1 MERCESCPL
10 KRCTVQVILLVFAHR
25 VLNLHRYSKFDS
37 IAVCW
42 KLVASFQWQSP
53 LSVLLHAADS
63 ISDIEH
69 RGSYYDTDEFEVEG
83 VELRE
88 QKDEDDAED
97 RQPPLQ
103 RRQRVPGEL
112 DPAVRTAARTNN

>member
-1 MERCESCPL
+1 MKFRDPADIFSLRKPL
-10 KRCTVQVILLVFAHR
+10 TWGKG
-25 VLNLHRYSKFDS
+25 
-37 IAVCW
+37 
-42 KLVASFQWQSP
+42 
-53 LSVLLHAADS
+53 
-63 ISDIEH
+63 EH
-69 RGSYYDTDEFEVEG
+69 EFEVEG

-112 DPAVRTAARTNN
+112 DPAVRTAARTTTISSTTYQIATKCRC